1 MHFLMDPSLP
11 KLFGIALVI
20 LIVGQIFLY
29 FKQPVL
35 IAYLLTGI
43 AIGPHGLQLVE
54 DTELINWLGSIG
66 VILLL
71 FFMGME
77 FSVASLVANWRIS
90 IFGTFLQIVGSV
102 AAVFCLG
109 YWLHWPLVRIVL
121 LGFVISLSSTS
132 IILRLIK
139 YQNTARTQIAQ
150 DVMGIT
156 LTQDLAVVPMLI
168 ILGFLKEGAVDRVL
182 LTKQLIGTVVIA
194 ILILYI
200 LKRKEI
206 KLPFS
211 RLFANDEDMQL
222 FSAFCICFGMAL
234 LTGFF
239 GLSMAIGAFIG
250 GLILRSTKDMGWVK
264 SRLEPFRIFLMAVFF
279 ISIGMMIDFKFIIQY
294 KWQLFT
300 LTIIALMINTFINTF
315 VLRMMGRS
323 MKEGLQAGA
332 LLAQISEFGFV
343 LAAVGLQFNIITE
356 YSYDMTVALISVTL
370 LLSPTWVAIIDFLLR
385 NISGDV

>member
-11 KLFGIALVI
+11 KLFGIALAILVI
-20 LIVGQIFLY
+20 GQIFLY

-43 AIGPHGLQLVE
+43 VIGPHGLQLVE

-109 YWLHWPLVRIVL
+109 YWLHWPLVRSVL

-139 YQNTARTQIAQ
+139 HQNTTRTQIAQ

-168 ILGFLKEGAVDRVL
+168 ILGFLKEGAVDRIL

-194 ILILYI
+194 VLILYI

-206 KLPFS
+206 KLPF
-211 RLFANDEDMQL
+211 
-222 FSAFCICFGMAL
+222 
-234 LTGFF
+234 
-239 GLSMAIGAFIG
+239 
-250 GLILRSTKDMGWVK
+250 
-264 SRLEPFRIFLMAVFF
+264 
-279 ISIGMMIDFKFIIQY
+279 
-294 KWQLFT
+294 
-300 LTIIALMINTFINTF
+300 
-315 VLRMMGRS
+315 
-323 MKEGLQAGA
+323 
-332 LLAQISEFGFV
+332 
-343 LAAVGLQFNIITE
+343 
-356 YSYDMTVALISVTL
+356 
-370 LLSPTWVAIIDFLLR
+370 
-385 NISGDV
+385 